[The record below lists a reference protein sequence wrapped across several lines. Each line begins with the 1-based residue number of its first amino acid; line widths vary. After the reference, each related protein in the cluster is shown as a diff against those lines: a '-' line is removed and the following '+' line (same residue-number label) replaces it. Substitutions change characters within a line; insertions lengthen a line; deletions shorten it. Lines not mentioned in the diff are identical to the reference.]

1 MAANDTRPVN
11 LDLTKFSF
19 PVMAIASILHRITA
33 GIVWVGLGIAL
44 YALCT
49 ATESAEGFA
58 NIQQALSSNFLA
70 QFVTWGLLSSF
81 GYYCVATL
89 KHIIQ
94 ELGFFEDLN
103 GGRAISWLVIV
114 LGVIATIAAGV
125 YVWA

>member
-19 PVMAIASILHRITA
+19 PITAIASILHRVA
-33 GIVWVGLGIAL
+33 GGVIWVGLGIAL
-44 YALCT
+44 YVLCA

-58 NIQQALSSNFLA
+58 NIALALEQNFLA
-70 QFVTWGLLSSF
+70 QFIAWGLLSSF
-81 GYYCVATL
+81 GYYCAATL

-94 ELGFFEDLN
+94 ELGFFEDLA
-103 GGRAISWLVIV
+103 GGRAISWAVIIIGIV
-114 LGVIATIAAGV
+114 VTIAAGV